1 MTRSMKNNK
10 GPGRRVIPGFGV
22 SLGVTLTMVSLVVLI
37 PLAALAINALQLSPG
52 EFWAAVTRGRV
63 LSSFAVSFFSAILA
77 ALINLAM
84 GVLLAWVLVRC
95 DFPGKRMLD
104 GLIELPFALPTAIA
118 GITLTSLTVP
128 GGWIGRA
135 FAPLGLKIAYTK
147 VGIVVALVFVGIPF
161 VVRSVQPVL
170 EKLDGS
176 FEESA
181 FLMGADNW
189 HTFRRVIWPE
199 IRPAALTGF
208 GMALARGLGEYGSVV
223 FIAGNKPYATE
234 IAPLMIMGQLQSYD
248 YGGATAIAL
257 VMLAASFL
265 ILLLM
270 NIVQARAAR
279 RTSG

>member
-1 MTRSMKNNK
+1 MKNNK

-128 GGWIGRA
+128 GGWIGRV

>member
-1 MTRSMKNNK
+1 
-10 GPGRRVIPGFGV
+10 
-22 SLGVTLTMVSLVVLI
+22 
-37 PLAALAINALQLSPG
+37 
-52 EFWAAVTRGRV
+52 
-63 LSSFAVSFFSAILA
+63 
-77 ALINLAM
+77 M

-128 GGWIGRA
+128 GGWIGRV

-279 RTSG
+279 RTGG

>member
-1 MTRSMKNNK
+1 MKNNKK

-128 GGWIGRA
+128 GGWIGRV

>member
-1 MTRSMKNNK
+1 MKNNKK

-37 PLAALAINALQLSPG
+37 PLAALAVNALQLSPG

-128 GGWIGRA
+128 GGWIGRV

-265 ILLLM
+265 ILLSM

-279 RTSG
+279 RTGG